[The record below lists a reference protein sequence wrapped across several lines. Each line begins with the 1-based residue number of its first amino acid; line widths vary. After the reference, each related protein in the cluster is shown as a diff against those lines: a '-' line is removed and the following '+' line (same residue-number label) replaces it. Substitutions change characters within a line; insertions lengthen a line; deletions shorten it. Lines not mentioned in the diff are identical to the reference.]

1 MSLNPGK
8 ELKLIY
14 YAGLSLEKADLS
26 DLVALTREE
35 LKTREQE
42 SVTKEEEVYGEIEN
56 LISEWE
62 RQASETIRLR
72 KTLEYLG
79 VPAVRHTSNQ
89 WVKGDYDWYEMSNM
103 VYKMTCRVS
112 ESTNWRSPQRPR
124 PIYWELTWSLVF
136 NTPQNP
142 DYSGHGRQIAG
153 QRQKRFD
160 DKAAL
165 EKYLRGRIKAYAHL
179 FTELSPP
186 IPKEHCRRFC
196 VNGLLLPGY
205 AVDSPEVIAPDE
217 SAVEELLGFLNDG
230 DLPGDSQETQ
240 IAQQPETSPE
250 EIWSR
255 HRKQRQETVQNKQAP
270 TR

>member
-1 MSLNPGK
+1 MSLEPGK
-8 ELKLIY
+8 ELKISY
-14 YAGLSLEKADLS
+14 YMGVGLERLNLS
-26 DLVALTREE
+26 GLVTLTPEE
-35 LKTREQE
+35 LRTMEQS
-42 SVTKEEEVYGEIEN
+42 SVIKEKEIYGRIEG
-56 LISEWE
+56 LISEWKK
-62 RQASETIRLR
+62 QAGETIRLR
-72 KTLEYLG
+72 KAQEYLR

-142 DYSGHGRQIAG
+142 DYSGRGRQIAG
-153 QRQKRFD
+153 QSQKRFD

-179 FTELSPP
+179 FIEISPP
-186 IPKEHCRRFC
+186 IPKEHLRRFC

-205 AVDSPEVIAPDE
+205 TVDSPEALAPNE
-217 SAVEELLGFLNDG
+217 SAVEELLGFLNDS
-230 DLPGDSQETQ
+230 DLPVDGPEEQPV
-240 IAQQPETSPE
+240 QPESVPPE

-255 HRKQRQETVQNKQAP
+255 HRRQRQETVQKKQASI
-270 TR
+270 R